1 MRQFRNKPKHALY
14 GVTAGAT
21 SFVTS
26 VASGVEGLAVS
37 WLFLLSPSS
46 PSLLTRSRLSQT
58 KPLEGAEQGGAA
70 GFLKG
75 VGKGLVGVVTKPAVG
90 LFDLANNITEGIRNT
105 TTVFDQS
112 SIDRVRLPR
121 FTASDGILR
130 VSS

>member
-14 GVTAGAT
+14 GVSAGAT

-26 VASGVEGLAVS
+26 IASGVEGLA
-37 WLFLLSPSS
+37 
-46 PSLLTRSRLSQT
+46 T
-58 KPLEGAEQGGAA
+58 KPLEGAEQGGAT

-75 VGKGLVGVVTKPAVG
+75 VGKGLVGAVTKPAVG
-90 LFDLANNITEGIRNT
+90 LFDFANNITEGIRNT

-130 VSS
+130 VSALLHHCANCDS